1 MNWIKDVGP
10 GVLIAAAFIG
20 PGTVTLCTIAGA
32 SYGYSLLW
40 ALLLSIIATI
50 VLQEMAL
57 RIGLI
62 TNKGLA
68 EVIRVSIKNKFIN
81 RLLILLILCSILIG
95 NAAYEAGN
103 ITGASLG
110 IIAIIGRETLNYI
123 PLLIGFIAFIILYI
137 GDYKVLERSLIFL
150 VITMSVS
157 FMITAIMTKPDLFSL
172 LDGLFMPKINSESL
186 LVVLGLIGTTVVPYN
201 LFLHSSLVKEKW
213 NDISKLKTA
222 RIESFISIIIGGIV
236 SMAIIITA
244 ASVSNDNVKSVM
256 DLAKGLEPLYGKFA
270 IYFLG
275 IGLFASGI
283 TSSITAPLAAAYVA
297 KSCFGWSGS
306 LKSFNFRIVWFF
318 VLLIGVIVSLL
329 KLNPIEVI
337 KFAQFSNSLLL
348 PIVAILLF
356 WLINNKT
363 IFKNSYSYKLQNIL
377 VIVIILI
384 TIILGA
390 KGVISPVSYT
400 HVRANET

>member
-1 MNWIKDVGP
+1 MKWIKDVGP

-20 PGTVTLCTIAGA
+20 PGTVTLCSIAGA
-32 SYGYSLLW
+32 SFGYSLLW

-50 VLQEMAL
+50 VLQEMSL

-62 TNKGLA
+62 TNMGLT

-81 RLLILLILCSILIG
+81 RFLILLILCSILIG

-110 IIAIIGRETLNYI
+110 IMAIINSETLNYI
-123 PLLIGFIAFIILYI
+123 PLLIGFISFVILYI
-137 GDYKVLERSLIFL
+137 GDYKILERSLIFL
-150 VITMSVS
+150 VIVMSLS
-157 FMITAIMTKPDLFSL
+157 FLITAIMTKPNLSSL
-172 LDGLFMPKINSESL
+172 LNGLFIPKINSESL
-186 LVVLGLIGTTVVPYN
+186 IVVLGLIGTTVVPYN

-213 NDISKLKTA
+213 NDISKLKIA
-222 RIESFISIIIGGIV
+222 RVESLISIVIGGIV

-244 ASVSNDNVKSVM
+244 ASVSNDNVESVI

-297 KSCFGWSGS
+297 KSCFGWKGS
-306 LKSFNFRIVWFF
+306 LKSLKFRLVWFSI
-318 VLLIGVIVSLL
+318 LLIGVVVSLL

-348 PIVAILLF
+348 PIIAILLF
-356 WLINNKT
+356 WLINNKSVLQ
-363 IFKNSYSYKLQNIL
+363 NSYSYKLQNIL
-377 VIVIILI
+377 VTIIILI

-390 KGVISPVSYT
+390 KGIM
-400 HVRANET
+400 NLL

>member
-110 IIAIIGRETLNYI
+110 IIAIIGRETLNYM

-297 KSCFGWSGS
+297 KSCVGWSGS
-306 LKSFNFRIVWFF
+306 LKSFNFRIVCFF

-390 KGVISPVSYT
+390 KGVISLI
-400 HVRANET
+400 

>member
-157 FMITAIMTKPDLFSL
+157 FMITAIMTKPDIFSL

-306 LKSFNFRIVWFF
+306 LKNLNFRIVWFF

-390 KGVISPVSYT
+390 KGVISLI
-400 HVRANET
+400 

>member
-244 ASVSNDNVKSVM
+244 ASVSNDNVKSVI

-306 LKSFNFRIVWFF
+306 LKSLNFRIVWFF

-390 KGVISPVSYT
+390 KGVISLI
-400 HVRANET
+400 

>member
-1 MNWIKDVGP
+1 MKWIKDVGP

-20 PGTVTLCTIAGA
+20 PGTVTLCSIAGA
-32 SYGYSLLW
+32 SFGYSLLW

-50 VLQEMAL
+50 VLQEMSL

-62 TNKGLA
+62 TNMGLA

-81 RLLILLILCSILIG
+81 RFLILLILCSILIG

-110 IIAIIGRETLNYI
+110 IIAIINSETLNYI

-137 GDYKVLERSLIFL
+137 GDYKILERSLIFL
-150 VITMSVS
+150 VIVMSVS
-157 FMITAIMTKPDLFSL
+157 FLITAIMTKPDLSSL
-172 LDGLFMPKINSESL
+172 LNGLFIPKINSESL
-186 LVVLGLIGTTVVPYN
+186 IVVLGLIGTTVVPYN

-213 NDISKLKTA
+213 NDISKLKIA
-222 RIESFISIIIGGIV
+222 RVESLISIVIGGIV

-244 ASVSNDNVKSVM
+244 ASVSNDNVESVI

-297 KSCFGWSGS
+297 KSCFGWKGS
-306 LKSFNFRIVWFF
+306 LKSLNFRLVWFF
-318 VLLIGVIVSLL
+318 ILLIGVVVSLL

-348 PIVAILLF
+348 PIIAILLF
-356 WLINNKT
+356 WLINNKSV
-363 IFKNSYSYKLQNIL
+363 FQNSYSYKLQNIL
-377 VIVIILI
+377 VTIIILI
-384 TIILGA
+384 TILLGA
-390 KGVISPVSYT
+390 KGIM
-400 HVRANET
+400 NLL